1 MKAKFEKLLHKRVE
15 GKIVL
20 VTGASSGIGLTTAHK
35 LADAGAHVLLVAR
48 TQETLEAVKTDIV
61 ARGGQASV
69 YACDL
74 NDLEAIDRV
83 SAQILADVGHIDIL
97 INNAG
102 RSIRRA
108 VHESFDRFHDFE
120 RTMQLNYFGSVRL
133 IMNLLPKMMLR
144 RQGHIINISS
154 IGVLA
159 NATRFSAYVASK
171 AALDAFS
178 RCLSAEVHSHNIAI
192 TSIYMPLVRTPMI
205 APTKMYN
212 YVPTLSPEQAADL
225 VAEAIV
231 KRPKKIAT
239 SLGHL
244 ASMTY
249 AVAPNINN
257 KLMSIGFNL
266 FPSSSASVGQAQ
278 KLNWLQK
285 AYARIF
291 PGEHW

>member
-48 TQETLEAVKTDIV
+48 TQETLDAVKTDIV

-133 IMNLLPKMMLR
+133 IINLLPKMMLR

>member
-1 MKAKFEKLLHKRVE
+1 MAKLDKLLHQRVD
-15 GKIVL
+15 GKVIL
-20 VTGASSGIGLTTAHK
+20 VTGASSGIGLTVANK
-35 LADAGAHVLLVAR
+35 LADSGAHVLLMAR
-48 TQETLEAVKTDIV
+48 TEETLLQVKLDIE
-61 ARGGQASV
+61 ARGGKASV
-69 YACDL
+69 YPCDL
-74 NDLEAIDRV
+74 NNLDDIDAI
-83 SAQILADVGHIDIL
+83 SAQILAEVEHIDIL

-108 VHESFDRFHDFE
+108 VHESLDRFHDFE

-178 RCLSAEVHSHNIAI
+178 RCLSAEVHSHKIAI
-192 TSIYMPLVRTPMI
+192 TSVYMPLVRTPMI
-205 APTKMYN
+205 APTKIYK

-225 VAEAIV
+225 VSYAIV

-239 SLGHL
+239 GLGRL
-244 ASMTY
+244 ASITY
-249 AVAPNINN
+249 SVAPDINN
-257 KLMSIGFNL
+257 KLMSIGYNL
-266 FPSSSASVGQAQ
+266 FPSSSASVGSNQ
-278 KLNWLQK
+278 KLNWVQK
-285 AYARIF
+285 AYARLF